1 MLEIAQPE
9 KKPVANKPMALPLRY
24 KQALVYMRQD
34 TCFEWIEN
42 REIIEE
48 RAGEI
53 LTLINV
59 NGKDPEPITILGG
72 FWRWTQS

>member
-1 MLEIAQPE
+1 
-9 KKPVANKPMALPLRY
+9 
-24 KQALVYMRQD
+24 MRQD

-59 NGKDPEPITILGG
+59 NGKDPEPIIILGG

>member
-1 MLEIAQPE
+1 
-9 KKPVANKPMALPLRY
+9 
-24 KQALVYMRQD
+24 MRQD

-59 NGKDPEPITILGG
+59 NGKDPESITILGG